1 MQTHTENTEYLRKR
15 FILDIN
21 IKVHAIINI
30 GGIDV
35 WITDTIISTWII
47 MGLLISLAIVVRIKV
62 RSFSDVPKGFQ
73 NVIEALVEVFDN
85 YVRTTAGEKLMFL
98 GNWFF
103 TVFTFVLISNIS
115 GMIPGIRPPTADW
128 SLTLALAIVTFV
140 LIHVMGAKH
149 RKGEYVKS
157 FFQPMFLFFPINLIG
172 ELARPISISFR
183 LFGNM
188 LAGLIMMSL
197 LYAMAP
203 LFARFILP
211 AALHAYFDLFA
222 GVLQTYIFVTL
233 SLSFISG
240 ATETQE
246 G

>member
-1 MQTHTENTEYLRKR
+1 MDIDIKIHG
-15 FILDIN
+15 IL
-21 IKVHAIINI
+21 NI
-30 GGIDV
+30 GGIEV
-35 WITDTIISTWII
+35 WITDTVISTWII
-47 MGLLISLAIVVRIKV
+47 MGILITLAIVVRVMIKQGK
-62 RSFSDVPKGFQ
+62 FQEGAPTGFQ
-73 NVIEALVEVFDN
+73 NVIEMLVEIFDN

-103 TVFTFVLISNIS
+103 TVFVFVLISNIS
-115 GMIPGIRPPTADW
+115 GIIPGMRPPTADW

-140 LIHVMGAKH
+140 LIHVIGVKY
-149 RKGEYVKS
+149 RKGEYLKS

-203 LFARFILP
+203 VFVRFILP
-211 AALHAYFDLFA
+211 AALHVYFDLFA

-233 SLSFISG
+233 SLSFIAGS
-240 ATETQE
+240 AEVAE
-246 G
+246 